1 MKKFKMVLGL
11 IIAAFF
17 GLFLYQNQ
25 TFFMEKHTLSLK
37 LPFMEVYH
45 LPELWNAVLFVAF
58 LLIGLLIAYFFSLLE
73 LFNFNNPNTVLN
85 ATVDSNLEMISSLKN
100 ELAGFQKPAPDA
112 VNQNADGD
120 KPEAAK
126 AGVEE
131 KQ

>member
-11 IIAAFF
+11 IIAAFI

-25 TFFMEKHTLSLK
+25 TFFMEKHILSLK
-37 LPFMEVYH
+37 LPFMEQYH

-73 LFNFNNPNTVLN
+73 RFRLNKSIKGLN
-85 ATVDSNLEMISSLKN
+85 ATVDANLEMISSLKN
-100 ELAGFQKPAPDA
+100 ELAKFQTPQPDNP
-112 VNQNADGD
+112 NQNAGADQ
-120 KPEAAK
+120 PEAVEQGA
-126 AGVEE
+126 EE